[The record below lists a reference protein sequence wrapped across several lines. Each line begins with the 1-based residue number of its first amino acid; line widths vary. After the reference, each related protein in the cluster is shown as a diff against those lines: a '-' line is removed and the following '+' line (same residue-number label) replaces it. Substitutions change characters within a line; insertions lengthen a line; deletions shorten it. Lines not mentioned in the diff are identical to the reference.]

1 VINYWDW
8 LQQNCVLKFT
18 KLLNFPF

>member
-1 VINYWDW
+1 VINHWDW

-18 KLLNFPF
+18 KLLNLPF